1 MKVNSALIT
10 QLTQDNPEVFLFTST
25 SRTQNQDPIKIPFYN
40 TFTTNK
46 ADERHA
52 GSGTAMPY
60 TTVSPYT
67 TTVSLHHH
75 RVPMSLQSLYTTSES
90 LHHW

>member
-1 MKVNSALIT
+1 MYLFGLLWLAIENTTSIT
-10 QLTQDNPEVFLFTST
+10 KH
-25 SRTQNQDPIKIPFYN
+25 PIKIPFYN

-75 RVPMSLQSLYTTSES
+75 RVLAPPQSPYTTTNLTMVS
-90 LHHW
+90 